1 MTNSNGGGGVI
12 RHATEKDLPAILSI
26 YNEGIEDRIATL
38 ETDQKDAVYI
48 NQWFQSHKGRYIVL
62 VSEDMGGIN
71 GYASIQPYSPRA
83 AYAGVGELSV
93 YIRRGARG
101 QGIGGQLLRNLEE
114 EAAKKQFHK
123 LVLFTFPFNTL
134 GQGLYRKR
142 GYREVGIFKDQGIL
156 DGTYVDVMIMEKILP
171 TNQKE
176 RES

>member
-1 MTNSNGGGGVI
+1 MI
-12 RHATEKDLPAILSI
+12 RHATEKDLPSILSI
-26 YNEGIEDRIATL
+26 YNEGIEDRMATL

-48 NQWFQSHKGRYIVL
+48 NQWFQSHKGRYVVL
-62 VSEDMGGIN
+62 VSEGMGGIN

-93 YIRRGARG
+93 YVRRGARG
-101 QGIGGQLLRNLEE
+101 QGIGGQLLKNLEE
-114 EAAKKQFHK
+114 AAANKQFHK

-142 GYREVGIFKDQGIL
+142 GYREVGIFKEQGIL
-156 DGTYVDVMIMEKILP
+156 DGTYVDVMIMEKILT